1 MRTKGSIGKNNC
13 WSLNV
18 SVNGNEIHNQEYKTL
33 QDISSVLGFTYNQV
47 VEISNKRKKIGKGT
61 FDTQYSIKRIDKK
74 TGCIIEGVSDEVP
87 VLSLKMA

>member
-33 QDISSVLGFTYNQV
+33 QEISSILGFTYNQV

-61 FDTQYSIKRIDKK
+61 FDTQYSISRIGKK
-74 TGCIIEGVSDEVP
+74 TGCIVEEVSEDAP
-87 VLSLKMA
+87 VLSLKIA